1 MQIFQSFK
9 HGLQGVK
16 YSNPNTIKFRISTF
30 NYKFADIAEPY
41 NINNN
46 SDAAA
51 EEDVFSPV
59 RNGTYKITKHTMVC
73 L

>member
-1 MQIFQSFK
+1 LAFEF
-9 HGLQGVK
+9 GL
-16 YSNPNTIKFRISTF
+16 NWLKFRISTF